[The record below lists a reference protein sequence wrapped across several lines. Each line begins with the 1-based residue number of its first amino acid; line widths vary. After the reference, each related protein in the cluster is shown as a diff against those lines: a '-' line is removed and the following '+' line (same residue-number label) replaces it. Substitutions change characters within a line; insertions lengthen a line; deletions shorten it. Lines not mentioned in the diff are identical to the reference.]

1 MQIEKEQKSV
11 FRLNDDSLVLRH
23 LRSWKTSE
31 KLYMLKCL
39 WDVDTTFQYQGF
51 HV

>member
-1 MQIEKEQKSV
+1 MQIEKEIV
-11 FRLNDDSLVLRH
+11 FRLDDVSLV
-23 LRSWKTSE
+23 RSWKIWDAQ
-31 KLYMLKCL
+31 ML